1 MLKDCSLR
9 AVGWYDKD
17 KYVKGWQP
25 DATGGSR

>member
-1 MLKDCSLR
+1 MLKDRSLR
-9 AVGWYDKD
+9 AVGWYD